1 MREVFIMAKK
11 TKNLK
16 LKDILTIHPNM
27 KILKDDFIETDAE
40 GNYLINVGYERV
52 STDKQA
58 EKGFGLD
65 IQESKLEKE
74 IEYRGYTNFIAFID
88 DGYTGTEFT
97 KRPALNLII
106 EIINNFNS
114 GKSKVRI
121 VNFVVPRVDRL
132 GRSMFGILQFC
143 QDYLLAAE
151 DAKYSKI
158 NKNKKDIGFMS
169 IDEPSVSISAS
180 NPMGKMTM
188 MLFAMLAEY
197 DRDNIVIK
205 MRQGKVARLES
216 GKWLGGGNVPY
227 GYDYDKASGKLIIN
241 EEQAE
246 KVRELFRL
254 YVDEHMSPN
263 KIAEILGFKGDV
275 IVRNIIK
282 RKSVTGCIIYQ
293 DNGEEIEVP
302 NTHKAII
309 PLCRW
314 EDAQEEMAKRSTNRG
329 DSENMLMGLCRC
341 GECEGKMRYQKSG
354 DHHIIVC
361 YSHYKSSK
369 PELIKDPNCPNLTFI
384 AEDVEEAVV
393 QKLFELSYLG
403 DNEAVKDNGGVVSVI
418 EVLNDS
424 LKDLDKQTNIIMKS
438 LKLAKTEKVIEDLTN
453 ELDELETQ
461 KMAIRRQI
469 EREEREQAIKV
480 KVDRARELLKN
491 IKDTFPSM
499 TKKEKQTVCSELI
512 ESVVIYKNYD
522 IDVNLK
528 LKSYLMK
535 KENI

>member
-1 MREVFIMAKK
+1 MAKK
-11 TKNLK
+11 SKNIK
-16 LKDILTIHPNM
+16 LKDILTIYPNM
-27 KILKDDFIETDAE
+27 KILKDDFIETDAD

-65 IQESKLEKE
+65 IQESKLKKE
-74 IEYRGYTNFIAFID
+74 MEYRDYTNFVLFID
-88 DGYTGTEFT
+88 DGYTGTEFAE
-97 KRPALNLII
+97 RPALNLII
-106 EIINNFNS
+106 DIINRFND

-143 QDYLLAAE
+143 QDYLLSAE

-158 NKNKKDIGFMS
+158 NKNKKDIGFIS
-169 IDEPSVSISAS
+169 IDEPSVSISPS

-227 GYDYDKASGKLIIN
+227 GYDYDKKSGKLTIN
-241 EEQAE
+241 EEQA
-246 KVRELFRL
+246 KNVRELFRL
-254 YVDEHMSPN
+254 YIDEHMSPN

-275 IVRNIIK
+275 IVRNILK
-282 RKSVTGCIIYQ
+282 RKSLTGCIIYK
-293 DNGEEIEVP
+293 DKDGEHEVQ
-302 NTHKAII
+302 NAHDAII
-309 PLCRW
+309 PLHRW

-329 DSENMLMGLCRC
+329 DSENMLMGLCIC
-341 GECEGKMRYQKSG
+341 GECTGKMRYQKSG

-369 PELIKDPNCPNLTFI
+369 PELIKDPNCPNLTFV
-384 AEDVEEAVV
+384 AEDVEDAVV

-403 DNEAVKDNGGVVSVI
+403 DNKAVKDNSGVVSVI
-418 EVLNDS
+418 EVLNDN
-424 LKDLDKQTNIIMKS
+424 LKDLDKQINGLIETAKLSKNEETRK
-438 LKLAKTEKVIEDLTN
+438 KLAKEM
-453 ELDELETQ
+453 DELETQ
-461 KMAIRRQI
+461 IMAIRRQI

-499 TKKEKQTVCSELI
+499 TKKEKQTVCGELI
-512 ESVVIYKNYD
+512 ESVVIYKDYT

-528 LKSYLMK
+528 LRSYLMK
-535 KENI
+535 KESI